1 MHGLKRALPGAI
13 RDSGSRRVPLPGPAI
28 VVMLETLFLLS
39 LLAEPVSFETAGVV
53 SVPVYEFVLNREVG
67 RDWRDA
73 PDERLKVALETF
85 LQQTGYS
92 LASVKIERVDD
103 TRVIAI
109 DEGLLDGIVFPL
121 QSGLRAFAARALINL
136 PQQVYNEHLIARE
149 LERLEEVLGVE
160 VLSTEI
166 VPVSGAK
173 EVGWL
178 ETRDETLMSL
188 VPGGDFGDFQLRI
201 MIKDTGFTRGPR
213 LRVDAEA
220 PDGLVTTLLYRTDPV
235 FASDDAFEIGVNLG
249 LRRSSEPS
257 GRFSRGGATLKWY
270 SRTLGDSGL
279 RLRAGGEWRVIQR
292 GRPDLDIDRYFFYE
306 LRPNI
311 GVELDITRTFELEAQ
326 IGVQQRNLLE
336 LDAGENAGD
345 FVTPTEELRPYAALE
360 GELILGSLSRRA
372 PFRHEIDFELEY
384 YFGEQSLVTGLIE
397 YEKAFAIG
405 WDAIFLEV
413 SASFAQLEP
422 AINEERRVS
431 DLLLGVFG
439 DNLYSATQ
447 YGVQAEYRI
456 AFARD
461 RIAVGPV
468 ANGVVYF
475 NDGPK
480 TAAATGLGLH
490 GRLLDNFAVSLYG
503 AVGWTKGFE
512 PNFGLSLGIE
522 QIF

>member
-1 MHGLKRALPGAI
+1 
-13 RDSGSRRVPLPGPAI
+13 
-28 VVMLETLFLLS
+28 MLQTVFLLA
-39 LLAEPVSFETAGVV
+39 LLAAPVSFETTGVI
-53 SVPVYEFVLNREVG
+53 SEPIYEYILNREVG
-67 RDWRDA
+67 RDWRRA
-73 PDERLKVALETF
+73 PSLRLRRALETF

-92 LASVKIERVDD
+92 LATVEIREEGEARTIV
-103 TRVIAI
+103 I

-121 QSGLRAFAARALINL
+121 QNGLRAFAARALINL
-136 PQQVYNEHLIARE
+136 PQQVYNEHLIAVE
-149 LERLEEVLGVE
+149 IARLEEVMGIE
-160 VLSTEI
+160 VLETEI
-166 VPVSGAK
+166 VPVSGAD
-173 EVGWL
+173 EVGWF

-201 MIKDTGFTRGPR
+201 MLKDAEFTRGPR

-220 PDGLVTTLLYRTDPV
+220 PDGLVTTVLYRTDPV
-235 FASDDAFEIGVNLG
+235 FASDDSFELAVNFG

-257 GRFSRGGATLKWY
+257 GRLSRGGASLRWY
-270 SRTLGDSGL
+270 SPVLAGSGL
-279 RLRAGGEWRVIQR
+279 RLQAGGEWRVIQR
-292 GRPDLDIDRYFFYE
+292 GRPDLDIARYLFYD

-311 GVELDITRTFELEAQ
+311 GVELELTRTFELSAQ
-326 IGVQQRNLLE
+326 VGVQQRNLLE
-336 LDAGENAGD
+336 LELGENPD
-345 FVTPTEELRPYAALE
+345 EFVTPSDELRPYAALK
-360 GELILGSLSRRA
+360 GELILGSASRRA
-372 PFRHEIDFELEY
+372 PFRHEFDFELEY

-405 WDAIFLEV
+405 WDAIFLEL
-413 SASFAQLEP
+413 SAGFAQLEP

-468 ANGVVYF
+468 VNGVVYF
-475 NDGPK
+475 NQGPK
-480 TAAATGLGLH
+480 TAAAAGLGLH

-503 AVGWTKGFE
+503 AVGWTEGFE